1 MEVERKRLDL
11 LVCRND
17 CTRMVVKGIQCAW
30 YPEFVLKVVLHHRK
44 RFTRSFDLGGPD
56 SPSRQGDRLLW
67 KQKHRHT
74 HTHTHTPTMVQN
86 KQTANNGVERFRKEG
101 RKEEKKSKR
110 KLKTC
115 VCIWTERGV

>member
-56 SPSRQGDRLLW
+56 SPSRQDDRLLW

-74 HTHTHTPTMVQN
+74 HTHTHTRPPSTVALRHGTVKLIDRCEN
-86 KQTANNGVERFRKEG
+86 KTLIF
-101 RKEEKKSKR
+101 SKR
-110 KLKTC
+110 SPFQ
-115 VCIWTERGV
+115 

>member
-74 HTHTHTPTMVQN
+74 HTHTHTRLRWCKTN
-86 KQTANNGVERFRKEG
+86 KTANNGVERFRKEG
-101 RKEEKKSKR
+101 RKKKKVNES
-110 KLKTC
+110 
-115 VCIWTERGV
+115 

>member
-74 HTHTHTPTMVQN
+74 HTHTPTMVQN
-86 KQTANNGVERFRKEG
+86 KQNGKQWRRE
-101 RKEEKKSKR
+101 
-110 KLKTC
+110 
-115 VCIWTERGV
+115 I

>member
-74 HTHTHTPTMVQN
+74 HTHTHTHAYDGA
-86 KQTANNGVERFRKEG
+86 KQTKRQTMASRDLGRKEG
-101 RKEEKKSKR
+101 RKKK
-110 KLKTC
+110 
-115 VCIWTERGV
+115 